1 MLLTSSP
8 APHGNTSDK
17 KQDMDAGAQQC
28 TLALASAAD
37 PKSLLMALGMVGDT
51 EQGQSCSHLLH
62 QGRMRELEKIWVCWE
77 GRIPAQGL
85 RQCWAESPPSSV

>member
-1 MLLTSSP
+1 
-8 APHGNTSDK
+8 
-17 KQDMDAGAQQC
+17 MDAGAQQC
-28 TLALASAAD
+28 TLALASAAGLCAEQSAD
-37 PKSLLMALGMVGDT
+37 PKSLLMALGMVGDM